1 MFCPKC
7 ATPNADGASF
17 CRGCGANISLV
28 SQALTGEIAP
38 AAEETPLKNDEVCA
52 RTGKPLT
59 VDHAVRNVFLG
70 IAFLIIAVVLSRTIG
85 QVWWFWMLIPA
96 FSLMGMG
103 VGQFIRIR
111 DREKRELQ
119 APVSATRAFTSR
131 PTAPPLHAPNTEQ
144 LMPPVASVTEGTTR
158 HLSTKN
164 ADHT

>member
-7 ATPNADGASF
+7 ATQNLDGASF

-28 SQALTGEIAP
+28 PQAMTGEMAP
-38 AAEETPLKNDEVCA
+38 AIEENPTTEEVCA
-52 RTGKPLT
+52 RTRKPLT
-59 VDHAVRNVFLG
+59 IDNAVRNVFLG
-70 IAFLIIAVVLSRTIG
+70 FAFLLIALVLSRTIG

-96 FSLMGMG
+96 FSLMGAG

-111 DREKRELQ
+111 DRDRREL
-119 APVSATRAFTSR
+119 VSPTQRAVTAR

-158 HLSTKN
+158 HLAKTPE
-164 ADHT
+164 HR